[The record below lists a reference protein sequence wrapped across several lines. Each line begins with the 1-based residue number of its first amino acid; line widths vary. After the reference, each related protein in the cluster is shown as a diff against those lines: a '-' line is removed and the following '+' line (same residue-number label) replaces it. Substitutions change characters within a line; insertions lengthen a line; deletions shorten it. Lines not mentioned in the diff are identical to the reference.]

1 MKIVQVIDYFVHPC
15 LITSEQLAA
24 ETETIVQAECLS
36 EIRKFFFSNRSLR
49 NNPGRSAGITL
60 PDVSTAGVSGSS
72 TGIGSGPPVILVLQ
86 EAPV

>member
-36 EIRKFFFSNRSLR
+36 EIRKIFLFQQ
-49 NNPGRSAGITL
+49 
-60 PDVSTAGVSGSS
+60 VV
-72 TGIGSGPPVILVLQ
+72 
-86 EAPV
+86 EE